1 MSNISGNGYKPFKR
15 EVDWTYRIVPQ
26 FPPSPNLTLMV
37 FSCWGNLKEH
47 VYAVP
52 ISTIEDLAAKLQA
65 GLTTVDDKVLKRV
78 QDVSPRIAVWL
89 P

>member
-1 MSNISGNGYKPFKR
+1 
-15 EVDWTYRIVPQ
+15 
-26 FPPSPNLTLMV
+26 MV
-37 FSCWGNLKEH
+37 FSCWENLKEH

-78 QDVSPRIAVWL
+78 QDVSPRIAIWL